1 MKIRGSGLR
10 RPAYDGCPTLERGR
24 RSVVAVLIQRNP
36 CSCFDSNTQRY
47 PYLIKHKH
55 TSSPSSKHTPAMSS
69 TDVSTLHNDSVHVSK
84 AHGAVL
90 TYGSPSVPSPAAGEI
105 VIKNVAVASNPKDW
119 KLSVWG
125 MWEGVEGNDIAG
137 TVVAVGSDVT
147 EFSAGDRVG
156 SFTPMATHD
165 KYGAYQRYTVTPAAT
180 SWKLGSAKYEEA
192 ATLPLAVLTAVLGL
206 FDPARL
212 ALQEPSS
219 SGKPQG
225 DHTKESVLIW
235 GASSS
240 VGSFALQLAKLAGYH
255 TIAIA
260 GHSSAIPK
268 SLGADLLIDYTGKSD
283 AQLKDEIFAAEK
295 SLGQGSQI
303 VAAYDAVTSES
314 TTGVL
319 VEALGASPALTDG
332 RAKKITTVLPSKL
345 EGEQSSGSST
355 VQVLRTMVGDAH
367 TGSEEQKK
375 LLSRWIRQVGAWL
388 DQGLFKPNVVK
399 VVPGGLAGVK
409 EGLKLLEEGQVSGEK
424 LVCEYTSNKRTCV
437 GAKGEHSLIPFSTS
451 VPRRTSRPYRGHS
464 CPIGLPWSREV
475 AI

>member
-1 MKIRGSGLR
+1 
-10 RPAYDGCPTLERGR
+10 
-24 RSVVAVLIQRNP
+24 
-36 CSCFDSNTQRY
+36 
-47 PYLIKHKH
+47 
-55 TSSPSSKHTPAMSS
+55 MSS
-69 TDVSTLHNDSVHVSK
+69 TDLSTLHNDSVHLSK

-90 TYGSPSVPSPAAGEI
+90 TYDSPSVPSPSSSEI

-119 KLSVWG
+119 KLSTWG
-125 MWEGVEGNDIAG
+125 MFEGIEGNDIAG
-137 TVVAVGSDVT
+137 TVIAVGSDVT
-147 EFSAGDRVG
+147 EFSIGDRVG

-180 SWKLGSAKYEEA
+180 SWKLGSASYEEA

-206 FDPARL
+206 FDKARL
-212 ALQEPSS
+212 DLEEPSS

-225 DHTKESVLIW
+225 DHSKESVLIW

-260 GHSSAIPK
+260 GRSSALPK
-268 SLGADLLIDYTGKSD
+268 RLGADVLLDYTGKSD
-283 AQLKDEIFAAEK
+283 EQLKEEILAAEK
-295 SLGQGSQI
+295 SLGGGSQI
-303 VAAYDAVTSES
+303 VAAYDAVTSET

-319 VEALGASPALTDG
+319 VQALSASPALPGG

-345 EGEQSSGSST
+345 EGEHTSSGTST

-367 TGSEEQKK
+367 TGSEEQKE

-388 DQGLFKPNVVK
+388 DQGIFKPNVVK

-409 EGLKLLEEGQVSGEK
+409 EGLKLLQDGKVSGEK
-424 LVCEYTSNKRTCV
+424 LVCEYTAQGV
-437 GAKGEHSLIPFSTS
+437 
-451 VPRRTSRPYRGHS
+451 RGGCLGS
-464 CPIGLPWSREV
+464 GRES
-475 AI
+475 IR